1 MYFKIKAKPDYINNI
16 VVDQIDS
23 YLPEKMA
30 MGRLNV
36 GLPWLSVEIDGLVA
50 MRELLFL
57 GLLIAI
63 VEGDILKRF

>member
-1 MYFKIKAKPDYINNI
+1 MN
-16 VVDQIDS
+16 QIDY

-30 MGRLNV
+30 MGRLKV